1 MKEKEPEIEDFSYFL
16 SEFNKESARGAVLSA
31 SAFLDERL
39 EDMLKA
45 FLADLESTEELLNG
59 FNAPLG
65 TFSSRIK
72 IAYSLGLIE
81 KNEYDTLNV
90 IRKIRNEFGHKW
102 KDISFSTTKI
112 KDLCNNLI
120 WMGPKEIED
129 KADSR
134 GRFNFAV
141 AVLLANFLWRSRLI
155 KKEKRNIRNWPNKT
169 EII

>member
-16 SEFNKESARGAVLSA
+16 REFNKESARGAVLSA

-39 EDMLKA
+39 EDILSA
-45 FLADLESTEELLNG
+45 FFIDVKSTKELLNG

-72 IAYSLGLIE
+72 VAYSLGLIE

-102 KDISFSTTKI
+102 KNISFSTPRI
-112 KDLCNNLI
+112 QDLCKNLI

-129 KADSR
+129 KTDSR

-141 AVLLANFLWRSRLI
+141 AILLTNFLWLSRLVR
-155 KKEKRNIRNWPNKT
+155 KEKQQIKDWPNKT
-169 EII
+169 QII